1 MNYGRN
7 WSFHEEVVDEGTVL
21 NANGLSQQ
29 TTKS

>member
-7 WSFHEEVVDEGTVL
+7 WSLIEEVVDEGTVL
-21 NANGLSQQ
+21 NANGLPQQ